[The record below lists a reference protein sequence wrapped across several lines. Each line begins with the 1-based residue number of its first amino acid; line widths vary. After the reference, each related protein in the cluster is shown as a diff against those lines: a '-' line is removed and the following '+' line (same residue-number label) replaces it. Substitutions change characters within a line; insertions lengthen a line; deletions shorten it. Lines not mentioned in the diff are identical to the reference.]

1 MKAAY
6 PFLLVFILAWVS
18 GESAMAQRPSS
29 GLLMPYTNHWHA
41 RDYGTV
47 DLLSLLR
54 CDVARWKDHSTSTS
68 PLTLGGFAMTY
79 DNQRQRVVF
88 FFGVDDHGLRLV
100 SETWEWDG
108 ATWTQK
114 STVGPPGRVNQA
126 MVYDASSQ
134 VVLLYGGQGADLQGT
149 FTQILGDTWVW
160 NGTEWTELH
169 PVHHPSPRAG
179 HSVVFDA
186 ARGEVVLFGGDET
199 DSLDMQGPYLNDTW
213 VWDGTDWD
221 LKDLQ
226 DAPPVRFRHA
236 MTYDVKRQRV
246 VLFGGND
253 EDGPL
258 NDTWEWDGNHWNQ
271 VTTAHTPDS
280 RRGHGMTYDSRRE
293 KVVLFGGELGS
304 DFSSETWEYDGMDW
318 TRIEA
323 ANPPETDA
331 LALTYDS
338 TRGETVLFTG
348 EQPDATFVYDG
359 EPSCPE

>member
-6 PFLLVFILAWVS
+6 LSLLMFILALTLT
-18 GESAMAQRPSS
+18 GSAMAQRPSHGS
-29 GLLMPYTNHWHA
+29 LMPYTNQW
-41 RDYGTV
+41 RDQHYGVV

-54 CDVARWKDHSTSTS
+54 CDLARWKDLSSAGS
-68 PLTLGGFAMTY
+68 PVSVGGFAMAF
-79 DNQRQRVVF
+79 DEQAQRVVLF
-88 FFGVDDHGLRLV
+88 YGADKGGLRLV
-100 SETWEWDG
+100 SETWEWDS

-114 STVGPPGRVNQA
+114 STAGPAGRVNQA

-134 VVLLYGGQGADLQGT
+134 VVLLYGGQGADPHGT
-149 FTQILGDTWVW
+149 FTQLLGDTWVW

-169 PVHHPSPRAG
+169 PVNHPSPRAG
-179 HSVVFDA
+179 HSLAFDA

-213 VWDGTDWD
+213 VWNGTDWD
-221 LKDLQ
+221 LKDPQ
-226 DAPPVRFRHA
+226 DAPPARFRHA
-236 MTYDVKRQRV
+236 MTYDANRQKI

-253 EDGPL
+253 ADGPV
-258 NDTWEWDGNHWNQ
+258 NDTWEWDGILWNQ
-271 VTTAHTPDS
+271 VTTAHTPDK
-280 RRGHGMTYDSRRE
+280 RRGPGMTYDSRRE
-293 KVVLFGGELGS
+293 KVVLFGGELGLE
-304 DFSSETWEYDGMDW
+304 FSSETWEYDGLDW

-323 ANPPETDA
+323 ANPPATDA

-348 EQPDATFVYDG
+348 EQPGSTYVYDG